1 MFSKHMRDNWKRRR
15 NTETI
20 HYVSERDHDLRHN
33 IVLFISKTF
42 HLQRKNEIKKKKKRK
57 TENEREKET
66 SCLVAV
72 KNGMRNCNL
81 GVRLG
86 VRKTSSIYVLA
97 LQFPVPLSPPYSPY
111 THKHTHAHTYAQIA
125 SFFLPQFKCLW
136 KKKKNQSKTTERK
149 VAESAKIQEGV
160 ERAGAERIWRTN
172 WAIRE
177 NYEDVH
183 GSGNIILYF
192 KKTTILWYSVTG
204 ASGGRR
210 TVIHQNETDIL
221 SQCRLMTWKSCP
233 YCVRELE
240 SIGLWNVRTHAHLW
254 T

>member
-1 MFSKHMRDNWKRRR
+1 MG
-15 NTETI
+15 TI
-20 HYVSERDHDLRHN
+20 HYVSERDRDLRHN

-42 HLQRKNEIKKKKKRK
+42 HLQRKNEIKQQKMKKR
-57 TENEREKET
+57 RR
-66 SCLVAV
+66 LVAWWLSRTEWETV
-72 KNGMRNCNL
+72 ISEWGL
-81 GVRLG
+81 GWE
-86 VRKTSSIYVLA
+86 KHHPSMSWHSSS
-97 LQFPVPLSPPYSPY
+97 LSPYHRHTPP
-111 THKHTHAHTYAQIA
+111 THTDTHTHTRMHKLP
-125 SFFLPQFKCLW
+125 FFLPQFKCLQ

-149 VAESAKIQEGV
+149 VAESAKMQEGV
-160 ERAGAERIWRTN
+160 EKVGARRIWRTN

-192 KKTTILWYSVTG
+192 KKTTILWYAVTG
-204 ASGGRR
+204 ASGGRQ
-210 TVIHQNETDIL
+210 TVIRQNETDIL

-254 T
+254 A